1 MGEGKS
7 SVIVPVVAT
16 TLADPWRL
24 VRITVAVLCLAR
36 MIAWDK
42 TWRDSLSMSG
52 SLQGWRVESS
62 ARRALSASLGWSQA
76 AYVHPKANQH
86 SVHRSQLDF
95 TKDKVRRLR
104 VLNEDGTTIE
114 LSEPK
119 KLKLAFTGGTDDLLI
134 EISLRS
140 FGPPS
145 QTESIFPTAII
156 YKFSASPSSKSDVI
170 YNSRKVKDF

>member
-1 MGEGKS
+1 VKGGELSSKS
-7 SVIVPVVAT
+7 AIGE
-16 TLADPWRL
+16 LGL
-24 VRITVAVLCLAR
+24 
-36 MIAWDK
+36 
-42 TWRDSLSMSG
+42 
-52 SLQGWRVESS
+52 ESS
-62 ARRALSASLGWSQA
+62 SLCA
-76 AYVHPKANQH
+76 PKANQH

-104 VLNEDGTTIE
+104 VLNEDGTAIE

-119 KLKLAFTGGTDDLLI
+119 KLKLAFIGGTDDPLI